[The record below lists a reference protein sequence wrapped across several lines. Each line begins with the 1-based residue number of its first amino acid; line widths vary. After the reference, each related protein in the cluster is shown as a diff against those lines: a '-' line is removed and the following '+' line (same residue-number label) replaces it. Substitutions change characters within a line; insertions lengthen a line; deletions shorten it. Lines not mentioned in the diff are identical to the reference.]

1 MYKEGFVRRQM
12 SLLDIQGFKLFKG
25 MKCTVL
31 AMVLCCARC
40 HVYRLC
46 FPSHHSS
53 LLGVHL
59 TSLVAAGGLSHV
71 TRLYYFFF
79 TSLVFYMF
87 ISVMFPI
94 VSRHHQHHHSDLRLL
109 EVEYGS
115 VLRRRELQVGENSKI
130 RKVRQSARQSLVLR
144 YTFDPCRE
152 LESDR
157 QCWKARATP
166 LRASYSI
173 SAPSIVLL

>member
-46 FPSHHSS
+46 FLSRHSS

-71 TRLYYFFF
+71 TRLYYFFL
-79 TSLVFYMF
+79 TSLVFYIF
-87 ISVMFPI
+87 IFVMFPI
-94 VSRHHQHHHSDLRLL
+94 VSQHHQHHHSDLRLW
-109 EVEYGS
+109 ESGG
-115 VLRRRELQVGENSKI
+115 VLRKRELQVGENSKI
-130 RKVRQSARQSLVLR
+130 RKVRQWARQSLVLR

-157 QCWKARATP
+157 QCRKARATP

-173 SAPSIVLL
+173 WAPSIVLL